1 MFWEGLGDMRIVAG
15 ILSLLLFVSAVPALA
30 QSGSLFDVENARVAE
45 PARRKTG
52 PNAPLADEV
61 ASVPYALTREHGPIL
76 IKVASFIGDEHLTY
90 AVALA
95 TELRERHQLPTHIF
109 RYQAKLEGG
118 MTKKEEE
125 EYEKQFLMKP
135 RKFVPVNEPPINF
148 VVLVGDFPSI
158 EDAAAQKTLQRLRK
172 IDVQSV
178 PAKIWDQYRMSA
190 IEDAKGKAKKN
201 QPLASAMLVPNPHPK
216 APKFQKSIAPEVAK
230 MIFELN
236 SSSPFSI
243 YENRH
248 PYTLAVAQFSGTS
261 VYGSNDK
268 EKGLGV
274 KMFGVKGSPL
284 SEAAQQA
291 ISVADALRKLGWEAY
306 VFHGQYASMV
316 CIGGF
321 PELGDMKDPRMK
333 DLRYRVV
340 FMDQHPEVMK
350 LRQRIAEIKLAD
362 MQLSPNAQIMLTP
375 RPPQGMAL
383 GAMAD

>member
-1 MFWEGLGDMRIVAG
+1 MSWEGLGEMRIVAG
-15 ILSLLLFVSAVPALA
+15 MLSLLLVISATPAWS
-30 QSGSLFDVENARVAE
+30 QTGSLFDAENARVAE
-45 PARRKTG
+45 PARRKKGGDG
-52 PNAPLADEV
+52 PDAGEAG
-61 ASVPYALTREHGPIL
+61 SVPYALARDHGPIL
-76 IKVASFIGDEHLTY
+76 IKVASFIGEEHLSY

-95 TELRERHQLPTHIF
+95 KELRERHRMPTYIF

-125 EYEKQFLMKP
+125 DYEKQFLMKP

-158 EDAAAQKTLQRLRK
+158 EDPAAQRDLQRLRK
-172 IDVQSV
+172 IEVESV
-178 PAKIWDQYRMSA
+178 PANIWDQYRMSA

-201 QPLASAMLVPNPHPK
+201 QPLASSMLVPNPHPQ
-216 APKFQKSIAPEVAK
+216 APKFQKSISPEVAK

-248 PYTLAVAQFSGTS
+248 PYTLAVAQFTGTS

-350 LRQRIAEIKLAD
+350 LRQKIAEIKLAE

-375 RPPQGMAL
+375 RPPQGFAL
-383 GAMAD
+383 RPMAD